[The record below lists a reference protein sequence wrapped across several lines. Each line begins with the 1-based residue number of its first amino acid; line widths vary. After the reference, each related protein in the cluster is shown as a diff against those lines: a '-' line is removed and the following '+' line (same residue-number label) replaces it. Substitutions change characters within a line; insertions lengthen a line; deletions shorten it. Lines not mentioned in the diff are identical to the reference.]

1 MGRVELMCWT
11 NFIIIIIIIIIK
23 LSKKKYKYKYIKKNS
38 KISVNVIP

>member
-11 NFIIIIIIIIIK
+11 NFIIIIIIK